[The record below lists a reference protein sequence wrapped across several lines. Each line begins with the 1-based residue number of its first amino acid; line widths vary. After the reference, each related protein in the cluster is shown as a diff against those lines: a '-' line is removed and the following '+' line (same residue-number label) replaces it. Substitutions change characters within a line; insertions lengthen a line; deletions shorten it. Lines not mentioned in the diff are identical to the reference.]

1 MPQKPADGSILARQ
15 TMQESAVD
23 HLRHLILSRQLQP
36 GERLV
41 QDELAG
47 RLGVSRT
54 PVREALHKLASEGLV
69 TFSSYKGASV
79 ADFSLSELEDI
90 YTVRSALESHAAYLA
105 AQRITDEE
113 LEQLEVLLRQ
123 IEEAFQEK
131 DFLHLLEV
139 HHQFHASI
147 CTAAKRQRLC
157 KLAIQH
163 LELTDLYQRM
173 ALSLGRGAKNPVVE
187 HEEMLETLRRRD
199 ADAACHLIR
208 VHLQMT
214 VSELLELFH
223 EEQSD
228 RGV

>member
-79 ADFSLSELEDI
+79 ADFSLSELEGI

-223 EEQSD
+223 EE
-228 RGV
+228 

>member
-79 ADFSLSELEDI
+79 ADFSLSELEEI

-223 EEQSD
+223 EE
-228 RGV
+228 

>member
-223 EEQSD
+223 EE
-228 RGV
+228 

>member
-105 AQRITDEE
+105 AQRITNEE

-223 EEQSD
+223 EE
-228 RGV
+228 

>member
-15 TMQESAVD
+15 TTQESVVD
-23 HLRHLILSRQLQP
+23 HLRNLILSRQLKP

-41 QDELAG
+41 QGELAEQ
-47 RLGVSRT
+47 LGVSRT
-54 PVREALHKLASEGLV
+54 PIREALHKLASEGLV

-79 ADFSLSELEDI
+79 ADFSLSELEEI

-105 AQRITDEE
+105 AQRITNEE
-113 LEQLEVLLRQ
+113 LEQLEVLLHQ
-123 IEEAFQEK
+123 IEEAFQQK
-131 DFLHLLEV
+131 DFLHLLEI

-147 CTAAKRQRLC
+147 CLAAKQQRLC

-228 RGV
+228 GGV

>member
-1 MPQKPADGSILARQ
+1 MPQKTADGSVLVRQ
-15 TMQESAVD
+15 TTQESVVD

-41 QDELAG
+41 QDELAE

-79 ADFSLSELEDI
+79 ADFSLSELEEI
-90 YTVRSALESHAAYLA
+90 YTVRSALESHAARLA
-105 AQRITDEE
+105 AQRITEEE
-113 LEQLEVLLRQ
+113 LEQLEALLRQ
-123 IEEAFQEK
+123 IEEAFQQK

-147 CTAAKRQRLC
+147 CVAAKQQRLC

-173 ALSLGRGAKNPVVE
+173 ALSLGRGAKDPVVE
-187 HEEMLETLRRRD
+187 HKEILETLRRHD
-199 ADAACHLIR
+199 ADAAGHLIR
-208 VHLQMT
+208 IHLQLT

-223 EEQSD
+223 EGQNVG
-228 RGV
+228 GV